1 MKMTNVHNLPE
12 TFMQFNRSNAY
23 TSGDAEMGV
32 TTLIDSPRVRTLR
45 GKYAESLTEDISD
58 QVMSILGTAV
68 HNILEQG
75 ASPEDVVEERLYGEI
90 GGVKF
95 SGQIDIRS
103 PVVDPGTGETRWAM
117 RDYKTCAGYALKAN
131 PQGKREWTNQ
141 LNMYGLLASM
151 NDIDVESLGVVAI
164 VRDWRR
170 KVAERDPTYPQ
181 SAVVTVPVEKWSVE
195 KAVAYAEERCRSHR
209 REDIP
214 NCTPAETWET
224 GSTYAVH
231 KMIGS
236 GKLHRMASRA
246 TRLFDDE
253 DESYTWVGEQ
263 SGGTVKYVVNERSGK
278 RVRCEDNYCG
288 VSEYCDQFAMYQAQK
303 EVK

>member
-1 MKMTNVHNLPE
+1 MTNVHNLPE

-32 TTLIDSPRVRTLR
+32 TTLIDSSRVRALR
-45 GKYAESLTEDISD
+45 EKHSKRLTEDISD

-75 ASPEDVVEERLYGEI
+75 ASPEDVVEERLYGQI
-90 GGVKF
+90 GDVKF

-103 PVVDPGTGETRWAM
+103 PVVDPSTGETRWAM
-117 RDYKTCAGYALKAN
+117 RDYKTCAGYALKAS
-131 PQGKREWTNQ
+131 PEGKREWVNQ
-141 LNMYGLLASM
+141 LNMYGLLATM

-170 KVAERDPTYPQ
+170 KTAERDPTYPQ
-181 SAVVTVPVEKWSVE
+181 SSVVTIPIEKWSTE
-195 KAVAYAEERCRSHR
+195 KAMAYAEERCRSHR
-209 REDIP
+209 REVIP
-214 NCTPAETWET
+214 NCTPSETWET

-231 KMIGS
+231 KMVGN

-246 TRLFDDE
+246 TRLFDAEPEAYGWVDE
-253 DESYTWVGEQ
+253 Q
-263 SGGTVKYVVNERSGK
+263 AGGTVKYVVNERPGK

-288 VSEYCDQFAMYQAQK
+288 VSEFCDQFAMYQAQK
-303 EVK
+303 GVE

>member
-1 MKMTNVHNLPE
+1 MKMTNVHSLPE

-32 TTLIDSPRVRTLR
+32 TTLIDSPRVGVLR
-45 GKYAESLTEDISD
+45 GKHSERLTEDISD

-75 ASPEDVVEERLYGEI
+75 AAPEDVVEERLYGHI
-90 GGVKF
+90 GDVKF

-103 PVVDPGTGETRWAM
+103 PVVDPSTGETRWAL

-131 PQGKREWTNQ
+131 PQGKAEWANQ

-164 VRDWRR
+164 IRDWRR
-170 KVAERDPTYPQ
+170 KVAERDVTYPQ
-181 SAVVTVPVEKWSVE
+181 SAVVTVPIEKWSIE

-209 REDIP
+209 SEVIP
-214 NCTPAETWET
+214 NCTPSETWET
-224 GSTYAVH
+224 GSTHAVH
-231 KMIGS
+231 KMVGN
-236 GKLHRMASRA
+236 GKMHRVASRA
-246 TRLFDDE
+246 TRLFDGE
-253 DESYTWVGEQ
+253 DEAHAWVDDQ
-263 SGGTVKYVVNERSGK
+263 AGGTVKYVVNERPGK

-288 VSEYCDQFAMYQAQK
+288 VSEFCDQFAMYQAQK
-303 EVK
+303 GVK